1 MVNRLYRFIY
11 FRLLG
16 WKTRIDVPAYDKC
29 VICGAPHTS
38 NWDLLYG
45 KLFCGMWRSKVHFLM
60 KKEWFFFP
68 LGPLFR
74 ALGGIPV
81 DRGRNVSLTDQLARR
96 FRESRTLRIA
106 VTPEGTRR
114 ANPDW
119 KKGFYYIALK
129 AQVPILLVG
138 IDYPTRT
145 IACEKCLMPSG
156 NYDEDIRTIKEYF
169 TRFRGKKPQNFAL

>member
-1 MVNRLYRFIY
+1 M
-11 FRLLG
+11 
-16 WKTRIDVPAYDKC
+16 WK
-29 VICGAPHTS
+29 
-38 NWDLLYG
+38 
-45 KLFCGMWRSKVHFLM
+45 SKVHFLM

-81 DRGRNVSLTDQLARR
+81 DRGRNVSLTDQLASR
-96 FRESRTLRIA
+96 FARSRTLRLA

-114 ANPDW
+114 ANPEW

-129 AQVPILLVG
+129 AQVPILLIG

-145 IACEKCLMPSG
+145 IACTQSLMPSG
-156 NYDEDIRTIKEYF
+156 NYDEDIRVIKEYF
-169 TRFRGKKPQNFAL
+169 TRFRGKKPQNFAI

>member
-16 WKTRIDVPAYDKC
+16 WKTRIEVPAHDKC
-29 VICGAPHTS
+29 VICAAPHTS
-38 NWDLLYG
+38 NWDLFYG
-45 KLFCGMWRSKVHFLM
+45 KLFCGMLHGKVHFLM

-68 LGPLFR
+68 LGPLFK

-81 DRGRNVSLTDQLARR
+81 DRGRNASLTDQMAAR
-96 FRESRTLRIA
+96 FAQCRTLRLA

-114 ANPDW
+114 ANPEW

-129 AQVPILLVG
+129 AQVPILLIG

-145 IACEKCLMPSG
+145 IACTQSLMPSG
-156 NYDEDIRTIKEYF
+156 DYERDIRTIKEYF
-169 TRFRGKKPQNFAL
+169 THFRGKKPKNFAT